1 MILYIVRH
9 GIAQQRGGPGVS
21 SDSERALSPK
31 GKVRTLQVAR
41 GLERLGCRPGR
52 ICTSPLVRA
61 EETARIMDEVLCPEA
76 PLDVC
81 DFLAPGATTTNVV
94 KWLRSLEEDCAM
106 TVGHMPDAAVIA
118 SGLLVQ
124 HADMALAFKKAAVC
138 CISFDGVPGQGTGQ
152 LEWLLQ
158 PRQSRAIA
166 GDLEE

>member
-31 GKVRTLQVAR
+31 GKMRTLRVAR
-41 GLERLGCRPGR
+41 GLQRLGCRPGR

-61 EETARIMDEVLCPEA
+61 EQTAGIMAEVLCPEA

-106 TVGHMPDAAVIA
+106 IVGHMPDTALVA
-118 SGLLVQ
+118 SGLLAAEGAV
-124 HADMALAFKKAAVC
+124 ALQFKKAAVC
-138 CISFDGVPGQGTGQ
+138 CISFDDPPGQGLGQ

-158 PRQSRAIA
+158 PRQLRAIA
-166 GDLEE
+166 GHTEE